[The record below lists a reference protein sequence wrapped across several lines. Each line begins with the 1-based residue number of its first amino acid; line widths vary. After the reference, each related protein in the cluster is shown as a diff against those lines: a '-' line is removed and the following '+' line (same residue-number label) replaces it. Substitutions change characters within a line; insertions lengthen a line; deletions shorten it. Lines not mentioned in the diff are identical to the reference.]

1 MRNKY
6 LMPVLIAIL
15 IFGIDFVVNASKPL
29 IHKTDLS
36 IQLVGKEGELVVC
49 LASKGDFSQLPGTKE
64 GLEGLA
70 TLAHKYG
77 YPVTYYLKPVTVEA
91 SQAELKE
98 WHQKYGDEVGWFSE
112 ATPFEK
118 ASAELAKMKSLVT
131 WHSIKSTG
139 NIKYGPEWINFYQKN
154 GIESVWG
161 RCYEQTATDG
171 ITDRGCPPGFYYAKP
186 DCFKAPNTGKGG
198 IISVPWLS
206 NDLNL
211 VFRTAQQ
218 STFTFDPNDSQDI
231 GISTSTDDSFWTA
244 ELNEYKKQTSYN
256 KIVPLVIQQEI
267 GEFAFSIND
276 SRRIAWRRSGSD
288 ILENLFKILKK
299 ESIKVVTVSQAVDI
313 YKAAYPQST
322 PPTYAIFDNISNT
335 PVIRNSKSLQPVNE
349 RFSTDKKGEFKCFG
363 PTFNGYYA
371 TGRIGKTWYY
381 FNPKGTPLT
390 DFGKNFTYFDKNGL
404 LVFEEGNS
412 TPIRITPYSN
422 LPENSY
428 AEAILPEMSYWYNT
442 EKYIPVAD
450 IATKNTARGIEITI
464 KAESKN
470 NVIFS
475 GDNMPY
481 GVMLWGDYSAFEL
494 KRKAP
499 EGTQILGKEGLFVP
513 FILKQGINEIN
524 LIINKLKIIK

>member
-1 MRNKY
+1 MKKKY
-6 LMPVLIAIL
+6 LKLVLIVIL
-15 IFGIDFVVNASKPL
+15 LGGIDFMVHASNPF
-29 IHKTDLS
+29 IHKKKSS
-36 IQLVGKEGELVVC
+36 IQVSGKEGELVVC

-70 TLAHKYG
+70 ALAHKYG

-91 SQAELKE
+91 SKVELKE

-112 ATPFEK
+112 ATPFEN

-131 WHSIKSTG
+131 WHPIKSTG
-139 NIKYGPEWINFYQKN
+139 NIKYGPEWVNFYQQN

-171 ITDRGCPPGFYYAKP
+171 ITDRGSPHGFYYAKP
-186 DCFKAPNTGKGG
+186 DCFKAPNTENGG

-218 STFTFDPNDSQDI
+218 STFTFDPGDSWDI
-231 GISTSTDDSFWTA
+231 GISSPTDDSFWIA
-244 ELNEYKKQTSYN
+244 ELNEYKKQTKYN

-267 GEFAFSIND
+267 GEFAFSIKNNQKITI
-276 SRRIAWRRSGSD
+276 RRIGSD

-299 ESIKVVTVSQAVDI
+299 EGIRVVTVSQAVDI
-313 YKAAYPQST
+313 YKAAYPRST
-322 PPTYAIFDNISNT
+322 PSTYAIFDNISKI
-335 PVIRNSKSLQPVNE
+335 PVIKNNKSLQPVNE
-349 RFSTDKKGEFKCFG
+349 RFSIDKKAEFKCFG

-390 DFGKNFTYFDKNGL
+390 DFGKNFTYYDKNGL

-412 TPIRITPYSN
+412 NPIRITPYTN

-442 EKYIPVAD
+442 EKFIPTAD
-450 IATKNTARGIEITI
+450 ILTKNTAHGIEITI
-464 KAESKN
+464 KAKSKN
-470 NVIFS
+470 NLIFS

-481 GVMLWGDYSAFEL
+481 GIMLWGDYSPFEF
-494 KRKAP
+494 KQNAP
-499 EGTQILGKEGLFVP
+499 EGSKILGTEGLFVP
-513 FILKQGINEIN
+513 FILKQGNNEIN
-524 LIINKLKIIK
+524 LTLKKLKN